1 MQSQHEVVPNHV
13 GDCMT
18 VRQVL
23 RFFSFEKNA
32 ASSLVLE
39 KIKGSYESYKS
50 DKSDI
55 SSEDDENS
63 WAICYRA
70 RLLVRQKNSSFFF
83 FPWHVGVTRAMK
95 FLRDAL
101 CSRWRAV
108 FPGGRFCFGDGWIW
122 VSRGFP
128 SGKTSE
134 GHKLR
139 TNSKHNSSYLGKRSI
154 FWPGTM

>member
-83 FPWHVGVTRAMK
+83 FPVACWCDQGDEVLARRALQQMASCVSGGP
-95 FLRDAL
+95 FLF
-101 CSRWRAV
+101 W
-108 FPGGRFCFGDGWIW
+108 GWMD
-122 VSRGFP
+122 
-128 SGKTSE
+128 
-134 GHKLR
+134 
-139 TNSKHNSSYLGKRSI
+139 LGI
-154 FWPGTM
+154 